1 MLGFIMSSLAMLT
14 IMVVFMVVDK
24 YINKWVKPSSPFGY
38 LATLL
43 SSTGIVLGLILIMV
57 LMFGVGK

>member
-43 SSTGIVLGLILIMV
+43 SSTGIVLGLIL
-57 LMFGVGK
+57 LWF